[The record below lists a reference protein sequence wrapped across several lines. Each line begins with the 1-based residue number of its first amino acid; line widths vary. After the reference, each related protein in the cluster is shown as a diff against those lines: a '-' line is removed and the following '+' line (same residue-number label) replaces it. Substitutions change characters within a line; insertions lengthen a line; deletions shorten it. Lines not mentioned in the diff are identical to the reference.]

1 MAGQTIS
8 QKILA
13 RASGRPSV
21 RPGEIVQASV
31 DLAMSHDN
39 ALLVSKK
46 FREIGVDRVWDADK
60 IVIPF
65 DHRTPAPTIEVADG
79 HRQVRSFLQSQ
90 GINNFYDVGHGICHQ
105 VLPEE
110 GHVKPGMLIVGTDS
124 HTTTYG
130 ALGAF
135 STGIG
140 ATEMAGV
147 WATGKIWLKVPE
159 TLRVQME
166 GRLPRRVY
174 TKDLILRIIG
184 DHGLEGAD
192 WRTLEFQG
200 SLIDGLTADSRFTM
214 ANLSMEMGAKNA
226 FLPVD
231 AAALDWLARHAKGP
245 FNPVTADEDA
255 QYEKSFHYNVNDLEP
270 QLACPHSV
278 DNVHPVSSV
287 AGKKVD
293 QVFIGTCTNGR
304 LEDFRQAAEILR
316 GEKVARGTRVLM
328 IPASRKVFLEA
339 VKDGVVQDLTEAGVT
354 VESPGCG
361 PCLGAHQGVLAP
373 GEVCVSTTNRNFRGR
388 MGHVDSEVYL
398 GSPATAAAT
407 ALYGVITDPR
417 EA

>member
-1 MAGQTIS
+1 MPGATIV

-13 RASGRPSV
+13 RASGQPNA
-21 RPGEIVQASV
+21 RPGQIVEANV

-39 ALLVSKK
+39 ALLVSRR
-46 FREIGVDRVWDADK
+46 FREIGLPRVWDSSK
-60 IVIPF
+60 IVVPL

-79 HRQVRSFLQSQ
+79 HRQVRHFLKEQ
-90 GINNFYDVGHGICHQ
+90 GVTNFYDAGFGICHQ

-135 STGIG
+135 ATGIG

-159 TLRVQME
+159 TIRMALR
-166 GRLPRRVY
+166 GRLSSRVY
-174 TKDLILRIIG
+174 TKDLILHIIG
-184 DHGLEGAD
+184 TRGLEGCD
-192 WRTLEFQG
+192 WRSIEFTG
-200 SLIDGLTADSRFTM
+200 DLLSTLTADSRFTV

-231 AAALDWLARHAKGP
+231 ESALAWLDAHAQGP
-245 FNPVTADEDA
+245 FQPVLADEDA
-255 QYEKSFHYNVNDLEP
+255 AYEQDVAFDVRNLEP
-270 QLACPHSV
+270 QVACPHSV
-278 DNVHPVSSV
+278 DNVHPVSEV
-287 AGKKVD
+287 KGKKVD

-304 LEDFRQAAEILR
+304 LEDFRQAADILA
-316 GEKVARGTRVLM
+316 GERVARDVRVLLV
-328 IPASRKVFLEA
+328 PASRKVFLEA
-339 VKDGVVQDLTEAGVT
+339 MKDGVIQTLTEAGCT

-361 PCLGAHQGVLAP
+361 PCLGAHQGVLGP
-373 GEVCVSTTNRNFRGR
+373 NEVAFSTTNRNFRGR
-388 MGHVDSEVYL
+388 MGHIDSEVYL

-407 ALYGVITDPR
+407 ALYGEITDPR
-417 EA
+417 SV